1 MATLKT
7 IYKGNLRTEITHN
20 QSGNKLITDAPL
32 DNNGKGEFFSP
43 TDILAASLGSCMLTI
58 MAMVAERA
66 DVDIVGTEIDT
77 EKVMYSDPRRVGE
90 IKITFTFP
98 NPIDAKSMKII
109 EKAALTCPVYNSL
122 NPEIKK
128 EIIYNFK

>member
-1 MATLKT
+1 MATLTT

-43 TDILAASLGSCMLTI
+43 TDILAGALGSCMLTI
-58 MAMVAERA
+58 MGIYAERA
-66 DVDIVGTEIDT
+66 GIDIVGTEIDT

-90 IKITFTFP
+90 LKITFTFP
-98 NPIDAKSMKII
+98 NQIDTKSMKIM
-109 EKAALTCPVYNSL
+109 EKAALACPVYNSL
-122 NPEIKK
+122 NSEIKK